1 MAPGSVTKA
10 FSDDTARVASP
21 ASVISVLLLAFKN
34 DSACALTESS
44 NTVFPFAE
52 AYNDDNEP
60 ATLET
65 SRFRASESPAKL
77 LDALWNTPIRAAA
90 DAALT
95 DMSDEHVRNVAP
107 RESVASIP
115 SDLTPL
121 ATIMD
126 ANVGAADEPNTW
138 PLEVELHDV
147 VNASSRYLT
156 GESASLHIA
165 VKPEALFSII
175 RSLVCMA
182 VTGQPLPI
190 SPTHSSDVTDNTAP
204 PHSGGELTAMDID
217 ASATALVKM
226 LVTRHVNL
234 TAAVAST
241 KKLPFTTRLGD

>member
-1 MAPGSVTKA
+1 MAPGRVTKA
-10 FSDDTARVASP
+10 FIDDTACVASP

-44 NTVFPFAE
+44 NTLFSYAE
-52 AYNDDNEP
+52 AYNDDDEQ
-60 ATLET
+60 AVLKT

-77 LDALWNTPIRAAA
+77 LDALWNIPVRAAA

-95 DMSDEHVRNVAP
+95 DMSDEHVRNEAP

-121 ATIMD
+121 ATLMD
-126 ANVGAADEPNTW
+126 ANEGAADELSTW

-156 GESASLHIA
+156 GASASLHIA
-165 VKPEALFSII
+165 VKPEASFSII

-204 PHSGGELTAMDID
+204 PHSGGELIAMDID
-217 ASATALVKM
+217 TSATTLVKM

-234 TAAVAST
+234 TAAVAPT

>member
-10 FSDDTARVASP
+10 FSDDTASVASP
-21 ASVISVLLLAFKN
+21 ASVISALLLASNN
-34 DSACALTESS
+34 DSACALIESS
-44 NTVFPFAE
+44 DTVFPFAE

-60 ATLET
+60 AMLET

-77 LDALWNTPIRAAA
+77 LAELWNMPVRAAA

-121 ATIMD
+121 ATLID
-126 ANVGAADEPNTW
+126 ANEGAADELSTW

-156 GESASLHIA
+156 GASASLHIA
-165 VKPEALFSII
+165 VKPEASFSII

-190 SPTHSSDVTDNTAP
+190 LPTHSSDVTDNTAP
-204 PHSGGELTAMDID
+204 PHSGGELTAMDKD
-217 ASATALVKM
+217 ACATALVKM
-226 LVTRHVNL
+226 LVTRHVN
-234 TAAVAST
+234 
-241 KKLPFTTRLGD
+241 